1 MYFAFLAQIKTPINI
16 NRPTLIN
23 ITHTI
28 RKREFFHIATENS
41 MLWLNKQVICILHI
55 LHR

>member
-1 MYFAFLAQIKTPINI
+1 MLSRAKNRHASMYFAFLAQIKTPINI

-23 ITHTI
+23 ITHTV

-41 MLWLNKQVICILHI
+41 ML
-55 LHR
+55 